1 MVWFCTI
8 WSGAPARRG
17 VHTLKFRNFPVFH
30 CLSLFSSSVLW
41 LVLATILAISA
52 FAAPALA
59 QEKPSSKEPPSKIVV
74 ERVGDTA
81 FIQVHAPSFR
91 ALSPRQQA
99 LAYWLT
105 QASIAIDP
113 IAYDQFSAYG
123 LRQKRLLEGI
133 VAHSEEVNPFV
144 RIKIAEY
151 AKLFWANRGNHNDL
165 TSQKFL
171 PGFAFEELAR
181 AAASAQAHGAFQTA
195 YTDLPPI
202 KTRAELRHELDE
214 LRRSLF
220 DATFEPMTTAK
231 SPSGGQDVIQA
242 SSNTFYPGLSL
253 EDLKG
258 FQEKYPLNSRVVRG
272 ADGKLTEF
280 VYRAGTP
287 DGKVPPGL
295 YAPFLKK
302 ANECFENARAYA
314 EPAQAEAIG
323 HLIRYYQTGDY
334 AEWVAFGTAWV
345 QNDAT
350 VDFDNGF
357 IEVYRDARGAKG
369 SSQSFVTITD
379 KPLTIAMKKLAENAA
394 YFESKA
400 PWDAKYKLTSF
411 KLPVVKA
418 VETLIET
425 GDFSVTTIGD
435 NLPNEN
441 EIHEK
446 YGSKNFLFMGSKRA
460 LEEASGRTLDEEFDA
475 GPAEI
480 ERAAKYGTEAS
491 DLLVALHEVI
501 GHGSGKL
508 SERVSSGA
516 QPFLKEYFSTLEEGR
531 ADLMALWNVWDP
543 KLKELGLI
551 SNQEEVAKAMY
562 DNAASVALVQLR
574 RIQHGDTIEED
585 HERDRQ
591 LIAHYIADKV
601 PGSIEQFTRD
611 GKTYVRVAD
620 YQKMRQG
627 VGMLLAELM
636 RIKAEGDY
644 DAIKALVD
652 KYGVH
657 FDSALRDQVLE
668 RYRKLNLPTYFAG
681 VNAHLVASFKQS
693 GEIDKVEIHYWDDPA
708 KQYLD
713 YGAMWDPSL
722 NREAKK

>member
-1 MVWFCTI
+1 M
-8 WSGAPARRG
+8 
-17 VHTLKFRNFPVFH
+17 
-30 CLSLFSSSVLW
+30 
-41 LVLATILAISA
+41 LVLTIALAS
-52 FAAPALA
+52 PALCQQA
-59 QEKPSSKEPPSKIVV
+59 KAGKVLV

-81 FIQVHAPSFR
+81 FIQVRAPSFQT
-91 ALSPRQQA
+91 LSPRQQA

-113 IAYDQFSAYG
+113 IIYDQLSAYG
-123 LRQKRLLEGI
+123 LRQKRVLEEIIAHPKGI
-133 VAHSEEVNPFV
+133 DLAAMA
-144 RIKIAEY
+144 KIAEF

-171 PGFAFEELAR
+171 PAFTFEQLEK
-181 AAASAQAHGAFQTA
+181 AALIAQQNGAFRTA
-195 YTDLPPI
+195 YADLPPL
-202 KTRAELRHELDE
+202 KKPADVTRELES
-214 LRRSLF
+214 LRASLF
-220 DATFEPMTTAK
+220 DPAFEPMITAK
-231 SPSGGQDVIQA
+231 SPSGGKDTIQA
-242 SSNTFYPGLSL
+242 SSNTFYQDGSHQGVSL
-253 EDLKG
+253 DDLKG
-258 FQEKYPLNSRVVRG
+258 FQEKYPLNSRLVKSSDKG
-272 ADGKLTEF
+272 AEGKLTEL

-295 YAPFLKK
+295 YATFLKK
-302 ANECFENARAYA
+302 AIEFFQKARGYA
-314 EPAQAEAIG
+314 EPEQAEVID
-323 HLIRYYQTGDY
+323 HLIRFYQTGEY
-334 AEWVAFGTAWV
+334 ANWVAFGTAWV

-379 KPLTIAMKKLAENAA
+379 KPVTTAMKKLAENAG
-394 YFESKA
+394 YFEEKA
-400 PWDAKYKLTSF
+400 PWDAKYKRESF

-425 GDFSVTTIGD
+425 GDFSVSTIGD

-446 YGSKNFLFMGSKRA
+446 YGSKNFLFTGSKRA
-460 LEEASGRTLDEEFDA
+460 LDEATGKTAIAEFASD
-475 GPAEI
+475 PAEI
-480 ERAAKYGTEAS
+480 ERAVKHGTEAS
-491 DLLVALHEVI
+491 DLMTALHEVI

-508 SERVSSGA
+508 SDRVSAGA

-551 SNQEEVAKAMY
+551 SNQEEVAEAMY
-562 DNAASVALVQLR
+562 DNAAEVALTQLR
-574 RIQHGDTIEED
+574 RIPHGDTIEED

-611 GKTYVRVAD
+611 GKTYVHVAD

-627 VGMLLAELM
+627 VGMLLTELM

-657 FDSALRDQVLE
+657 FDPALRDQVLA
-668 RYRKLNLPTYFAG
+668 RYQKLNLPTYFAG
-681 VNAHLVASFKQS
+681 MNAHLTARFAKN
-693 GEIDKVEIHYWDDPA
+693 GEVEKVEINYLQDPVL
-708 KQYLD
+708 QYLG
-713 YGAMWDPSL
+713 YAAMYDQNLAPRVGPAPASH
-722 NREAKK
+722 

>member
-1 MVWFCTI
+1 
-8 WSGAPARRG
+8 
-17 VHTLKFRNFPVFH
+17 LKLNSA
-30 CLSLFSSSVLW
+30 LLFSFL
-41 LVLATILAISA
+41 LVFV
-52 FAAPALA
+52 FAVVTPTLC
-59 QEKPSSKEPPSKIVV
+59 QQMKGSDIVV
-74 ERVGDTA
+74 ERIGDLA
-81 FIQVHAPSFR
+81 FIQLHAPSFQ
-91 ALSPRQQA
+91 ALTPRQQA

-113 IAYDQFSAYG
+113 IFYDQLSAYG
-123 LRQKRLLEGI
+123 LRQKRLLEEIMAHPNGI
-133 VAHSEEVNPFV
+133 DPLVLP
-144 RIKIAEY
+144 KIAEF
-151 AKLFWANRGNHNDL
+151 AKLFWASRGNHNEL

-171 PGFAFEELAR
+171 PAFTFLQLKGAALA
-181 AAASAQAHGAFQTA
+181 AQHNGAFRTTYA
-195 YTDLPPI
+195 DLPPLP
-202 KTRAELRHELDE
+202 TSADLVQELDA
-214 LRRSLF
+214 LRLSLF
-220 DATFEPMTTAK
+220 DLTFEPMITAK
-231 SPSGGQDVIQA
+231 SPAGGKDTIQA
-242 SSNTFYPGLSL
+242 SSNTFYQNVSL
-253 EDLKG
+253 DDLKG
-258 FQEKYPLNSRVVRG
+258 FQEKYPLNSRVVKG
-272 ADGKLTEF
+272 AAGKLSEL

-287 DGKVPPGL
+287 DGKVSSGL
-295 YAPFLKK
+295 YATFLRR
-302 ANECFENARAYA
+302 ANDCFEKARGYA
-314 EPAQAEAIG
+314 EPGQVEAID

-379 KPLTIAMKKLAENAA
+379 KPVTTAMKKLADNAA
-394 YFESKA
+394 YFEEKA
-400 PWDAKYKLTSF
+400 PWDPKYRRDSF

-425 GDFSVTTIGD
+425 GDFSVNTIGD

-460 LEEASGRTLDEEFDA
+460 LEQATGKTATAEFAADA
-475 GPAEI
+475 AEI

-491 DLLVALHEVI
+491 DLLVAMHEVI

-508 SERVSSGA
+508 SPRVSAGA
-516 QPFLKEYFSTLEEGR
+516 QSFLKEYFSTLEEGR
-531 ADLMALWNVWDP
+531 ADLMALWNAWDP

-562 DNAASVALVQLR
+562 DNAAEVALTQLR

-601 PGSIEQFTRD
+601 PGSIEPFTHD
-611 GKTYVRVAD
+611 GKTYVRVTD

-627 VGMLLAELM
+627 VGMLLSELM

-657 FDSALRDQVLE
+657 FDPTLRDQILA
-668 RYRKLNLPTYFAG
+668 RYQKLNLPTYFAG
-681 VNAHLVASFKQS
+681 VNAHLTAKYDKKGVL
-693 GEIDKVEIHYWDDPA
+693 DKVDISYWDDPVA
-708 KQYLD
+708 QYLS
-713 YGAMWDPSL
+713 YGAMYDTGLVPAS
-722 NREAKK
+722 R

>member
-1 MVWFCTI
+1 
-8 WSGAPARRG
+8 
-17 VHTLKFRNFPVFH
+17 L
-30 CLSLFSSSVLW
+30 
-41 LVLATILAISA
+41 
-52 FAAPALA
+52 
-59 QEKPSSKEPPSKIVV
+59 
-74 ERVGDTA
+74 
-81 FIQVHAPSFR
+81 HAPSFE
-91 ALSPRQQA
+91 ALTPRQQA

-113 IAYDQFSAYG
+113 IIYDQLSGYG
-123 LRQKRLLEGI
+123 LRQKRLLEEIMAHPQGI
-133 VAHSEEVNPFV
+133 DPAALAKLSEF
-144 RIKIAEY
+144 
-151 AKLFWANRGNHNDL
+151 AKLFWASRGNHNEL

-171 PGFAFEELAR
+171 PTFTSKQLKEAALA
-181 AAASAQAHGAFQTA
+181 AQHNGGFQTA
-195 YTDLPPI
+195 YADLPPLQ
-202 KTRAELRHELDE
+202 KRLDLERELDA
-214 LRRSLF
+214 LRASLF
-220 DATFEPMTTAK
+220 DLTFEPMMTAK
-231 SPSGGQDVIQA
+231 SPVGGKDTIQS
-242 SSNTFYPGLSL
+242 SSNTFYEGVSL
-253 EDLKG
+253 DDLKG
-258 FQEKYPLNSRVVRG
+258 FQDKYPLNSRVVKG
-272 ADGKLTEF
+272 PDSKLTEL
-280 VYRAGTP
+280 VYRAGTS
-287 DGKVPPGL
+287 DSKIAPGL
-295 YAPFLKK
+295 YATFLKQ
-302 ANECFENARAYA
+302 ANACFEKARAYA
-314 EPAQAEAIG
+314 DPAQAEAIT
-323 HLIRYYQTGDY
+323 HLIHYYQTGDY
-334 AEWVAFGTAWV
+334 ADWVAFGTAWV

-379 KPLTIAMKKLAENAA
+379 KPVTTAMKKLADNAA
-394 YFESKA
+394 YFEEKA
-400 PWDAKYKLTSF
+400 PWDAKYKRESF

-425 GDFSVTTIGD
+425 GDFSVSTIGD

-460 LEEASGRTLDEEFDA
+460 LEEAIGKTATAEFA
-475 GPAEI
+475 ANQAEI

-491 DLLVALHEVI
+491 DLLVAMHEVI

-508 SERVSSGA
+508 SDRVSAGA

-531 ADLMALWNVWDP
+531 ADLMALWNAWDP

-551 SNQEEVAKAMY
+551 TNQEEVAKAMY
-562 DNAASVALVQLR
+562 DNAASVALTQLR

-601 PGSIEQFTRD
+601 PGSIEQFTRGD
-611 GKTYVRVAD
+611 NANAKTYVHVTD

-657 FDSALRDQVLE
+657 FDPTLRDQILA
-668 RYRKLNLPTYFAG
+668 RYQKLQLPNYFAG
-681 VNAHLVASFKQS
+681 VNAHLTASFDKK
-693 GEIDKVEIHYWDDPA
+693 GEVEKVEINYWQDPVR
-708 KQYLD
+708 QYLN
-713 YGAMWDPSL
+713 YGAMYDKGLHQEP
-722 NREAKK
+722 RE